1 MQSPEEPHRKGEVT
15 PAAGRGGPASPL
27 LPVVEA
33 GGAFVATQGL
43 GGGGGAVWKEPGRRE
58 PHCAGLAVGLTSS
71 TSDCCI
77 TGCSSLRLHSLKGNS
92 PPFSRELRRGVL
104 PSLFIWGSPGLS
116 APPLPPTPGTQPWR
130 ATCAS
135 CLPGA
140 LGFTRH
146 AFSHPF
152 IHSLTMCFSIKPPPG
167 MRNTMNRQGPYLESL
182 TGGKRDKQR
191 TRVLLVPFIG
201 NKYKGSGAP
210 ERGFEPAECG
220 SQDGRSWQK

>member
-104 PSLFIWGSPGLS
+104 PSLFIRGSPGLS
-116 APPLPPTPGTQPWR
+116 APPPPPHPGHPALECHVRLLPPGSSGLYTSRIQ
-130 ATCAS
+130 S
-135 CLPGA
+135 
-140 LGFTRH
+140 
-146 AFSHPF
+146 S
-152 IHSLTMCFSIKPPPG
+152 IHSLT
-167 MRNTMNRQGPYLESL
+167 NH
-182 TGGKRDKQR
+182 
-191 TRVLLVPFIG
+191 VLLHKTATG
-201 NKYKGSGAP
+201 NEDHHEQTGSLP
-210 ERGFEPAECG
+210 
-220 SQDGRSWQK
+220 

>member
-92 PPFSRELRRGVL
+92 PRFSRELRQGVS

-116 APPLPPTPGTQPWR
+116 APPSPPPR
-130 ATCAS
+130 APSLGGPRAPLAS
-135 CLPGA
+135 RELWA
-140 LGFTRH
+140 LHVTH
-146 AFSHPF
+146 SV
-152 IHSLTMCFSIKPPPG
+152 IHSFTH
-167 MRNTMNRQGPYLESL
+167 
-182 TGGKRDKQR
+182 
-191 TRVLLVPFIG
+191 
-201 NKYKGSGAP
+201 
-210 ERGFEPAECG
+210 
-220 SQDGRSWQK
+220 